1 MYKFFSLKVL
11 DDNNSIEA
19 KRNFIARVTIALCFF
34 LCVGFSS
41 VFFIQD
47 IYPLNILFL
56 FFAGV
61 YVVAWSM
68 AAMNNLL
75 GAKTVL
81 YSSMLAQ
88 CFFMSI
94 ILGEFVEIKVFY
106 IPIAI
111 VPLLIFTKKEKYT
124 MYTLLALTAVNIV
137 LINIFVQNNIY
148 QIEKAYSLET
158 YRNINN
164 AFDIT
169 SMLCMLILAF
179 LFLQLTEAGEIQLV
193 QANKSLS
200 TQKELEQKNNFLL
213 RKAKE
218 DQERTNVLK
227 DFLFR
232 IISHDLRSPINT
244 IHGLTEVLLS
254 DRLTNDER
262 VLITEQLKKST
273 DSTNQLLD
281 NLLSWSVFQINNS
294 TKPIIDT
301 VNIKELIKD
310 IFRQLEIKSSQK
322 NIKLIDKIEND
333 LSIYGDA
340 HMLEIVIRNLIS
352 NAIKFSYKDQAVSIL
367 AERAG
372 ESILIQIKDHGVG
385 MPKETLEKLFTNDR
399 TVSRDGTFNEKGTG
413 IGLLLCKNLL
423 ENCGATIAVVSIPN
437 QQTIFTVTIPIKKSL
452 NNLQE
457 TTNDH

>member
-1 MYKFFSLKVL
+1 MYKFFSIKIL
-11 DDNNSIEA
+11 DNNSSIET
-19 KRNFIARVTIALCFF
+19 KRNFIAKTTIALCFF
-34 LCVGFSS
+34 LCIGFAS

-61 YVVAWSM
+61 YVVAWTMS
-68 AAMNNLL
+68 AMNNSL
-75 GAKTVL
+75 GAKVVL

-88 CFFMSI
+88 VFFMSI
-94 ILGEFVEIKVFY
+94 VLGSHVEIKVFY

-111 VPLLIFTKKEKYT
+111 VPLLIFTKREKYP
-124 MYTLLALTAVNIV
+124 MYALLILTGINIV

-148 QIEKAYSLET
+148 QTENTYSVET

-193 QANKSLS
+193 KANESLS
-200 TQKELEQKNNFLL
+200 NQKELERKNNFLL
-213 RKAKE
+213 KKAKE

-244 IHGLTEVLLS
+244 IHGLTEVLLT
-254 DRLTNDER
+254 DRLTNEER
-262 VLITEQLKKST
+262 ILITEQLKKST

-281 NLLSWSVFQINNS
+281 NLLNWSVFQINNS
-294 TKPIIDT
+294 TRPIIDT
-301 VNIKELIKD
+301 INIKELVKD
-310 IFRQLEIKSSQK
+310 IFKQVEIKASQK
-322 NIKLIDKIEND
+322 NIKLIDKIENE
-333 LSIYGDA
+333 LCINGDA
-340 HMLEIVIRNLIS
+340 NMLEIVIRNLIS
-352 NAIKFSYKDQAVSIL
+352 NAIKFSYKDQSVSIH
-367 AERAG
+367 AEKVDKNVV
-372 ESILIQIKDHGVG
+372 IQIKDYGIG
-385 MPKETLEKLFTNDR
+385 MPKEILEKLFTNDKAS
-399 TVSRDGTFNEKGTG
+399 SREGTFNEKGTG

-423 ENCGATIAVVSIPN
+423 ENCGGFISVVSIPN
-437 QQTIFTVTIPIKKSL
+437 QQTIFTVTLPINTSI
-452 NNLQE
+452 NNTQTVLHG
-457 TTNDH
+457 N